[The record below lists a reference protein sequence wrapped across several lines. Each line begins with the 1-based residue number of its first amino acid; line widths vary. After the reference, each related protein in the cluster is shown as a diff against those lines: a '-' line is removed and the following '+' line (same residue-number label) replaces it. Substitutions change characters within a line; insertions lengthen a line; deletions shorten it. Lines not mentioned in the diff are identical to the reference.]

1 MDSTFERVV
10 EILRDKCEL
19 DETVEITMDTTFKDI
34 DLDSLSVV
42 EIDRLP
48 AGITITEAKSPGTDC
63 SRRFFIHIIYLFLA
77 IRPIGECWRRSWA

>member
-19 DETVEITMDTTFKDI
+19 DATVEITMDTTFKDI

-42 EIDRLP
+42 EIALECED
-48 AGITITEAKSPGTDC
+48 AFGIEIDVEEPPQTMGAFVELIDS
-63 SRRFFIHIIYLFLA
+63 LLA
-77 IRPIGECWRRSWA
+77 

>member
-19 DETVEITMDTTFKDI
+19 DESVEITMDTTFKDI

-42 EIDRLP
+42 EIALECED
-48 AGITITEAKSPGTDC
+48 AFGIEIDVEEPPQTMGAFVELIDS
-63 SRRFFIHIIYLFLA
+63 LLA
-77 IRPIGECWRRSWA
+77 

>member
-19 DETVEITMDTTFKDI
+19 DETVEITMDPTFKDI

-42 EIDRLP
+42 EIALECED
-48 AGITITEAKSPGTDC
+48 AFGIEIDVEEPPQTMGAFVELIDS
-63 SRRFFIHIIYLFLA
+63 LLA
-77 IRPIGECWRRSWA
+77 

>member
-42 EIDRLP
+42 EIVLECED
-48 AGITITEAKSPGTDC
+48 AFGIEIDVEEPPQTMGAFVELIDS
-63 SRRFFIHIIYLFLA
+63 LLA
-77 IRPIGECWRRSWA
+77 